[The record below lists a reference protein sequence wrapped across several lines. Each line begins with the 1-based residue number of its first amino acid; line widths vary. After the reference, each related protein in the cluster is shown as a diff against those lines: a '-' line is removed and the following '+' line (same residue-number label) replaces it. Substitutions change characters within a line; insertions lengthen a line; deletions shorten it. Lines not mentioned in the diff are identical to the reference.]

1 MAKHIHPIF
10 DKSLSVREKERLLN
24 QKGIVLWLTG
34 LSGSGKSTIALGV
47 ERKLYQLGILT
58 ELLDGDNI
66 RTGLNN
72 NLGFSEEERSENIRR
87 VAETA
92 KLFRNCGVVTLCS
105 FVSPTKAIRAQA
117 EDIIGTEN
125 FYEIYVDASFE
136 TCTARDV
143 KGLYEKAI
151 AGEIKNF
158 TGLDAPFEPSKNP
171 FLVLNTET
179 DSVDESID
187 KLYKAVLPLI
197 RS

>member
-10 DKSLSVREKERLLN
+10 DKSLSAREKERLLN
-24 QKGIVLWLTG
+24 QRGLVLWLTG

-47 ERKLYQLGILT
+47 ERKLHQLGILT

-66 RTGLNN
+66 RSGLNN
-72 NLGFSEEERSENIRR
+72 NLGFSEEERLENIRR

-92 KLFRNCGVVTLCS
+92 KLFRNCGIVTLCS
-105 FVSPTKAIRAQA
+105 FVSPTTAIRAQA
-117 EDIIGTEN
+117 EDIIGSES
-125 FYEIYVDASFE
+125 FYEVYVEASFE

-158 TGLDAPFEPSKNP
+158 TGLDAPFEASQDPY
-171 FLVLNTET
+171 LVLNTEF
-179 DSVDESID
+179 DSVEESID